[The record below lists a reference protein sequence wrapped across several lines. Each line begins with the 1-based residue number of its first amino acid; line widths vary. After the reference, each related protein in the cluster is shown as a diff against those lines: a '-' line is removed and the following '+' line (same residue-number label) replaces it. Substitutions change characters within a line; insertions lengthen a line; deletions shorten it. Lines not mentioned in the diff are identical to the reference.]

1 MTNEDKENLA
11 AIIGIVLATMLL
23 GVFFVFFA
31 GWAAVMFWNLFAP
44 PMFGWPVAEWRNG
57 IGFVGFLLCLR
68 GCLGSEMSI
77 KSRRS

>member
-1 MTNEDKENLA
+1 MTDDDKENLA
-11 AIIGIVLATMLL
+11 AIIGIVLATMSL

-44 PMFGWPVAEWRNG
+44 PMLGWPEAEWRNG
-57 IGFVGFLLCLR
+57 IGFVGFLMCVR
-68 GCLGSEMSI
+68 GCLGSEFSI